1 MDDRRKTALTMLEY
15 HAWATA
21 KAIESV
27 EPLSHEE
34 LTRDMQ
40 TSHSSVFGT
49 LAHIYGADWI
59 WLKRLSEGVSP
70 TFRDVPVVSE
80 LTDLRTAWRDVQ
92 ARLISFAGGLDDADW
107 SRMVEYRLMSGD
119 AAVPTP
125 IYETLLHIVNHG
137 TYHRGQIVTMLRQ
150 MGAEPIPTDFIRYL
164 WAIASA

>member
-1 MDDRRKTALTMLEY
+1 MDERRKTVLTMLEY

-21 KAIESV
+21 KAIESG
-27 EPLSHEE
+27 ESLSHEE

-70 TFRDVPVVSE
+70 TFREVPAVSD
-80 LTDLRTAWRDVQ
+80 LTELRTAWRNVQ
-92 ARLISFAGGLDDADW
+92 AQLISFAGGLDDADW
-107 SRMVEYRLMSGD
+107 SRMVEYRLMNGN

-125 IYETLLHIVNHG
+125 IYETLLHVVNHG

-164 WAIASA
+164 WATAR